1 MNIKLYNKE
10 GNLLEVKNFSKKY
23 KNGKL
28 AVDNISFTVNNGEIF
43 GFLGPNGAGK
53 STTIKAIV
61 GLIKKTKGDISI
73 DGLKLEDDPI
83 SYKNKFSYLADNPDL
98 FDKFTGVEYINF
110 VADIYGIDEKTRNE
124 RLNTYLD
131 YFEIREAMADL
142 ISSYSHGMKQKLA
155 IISSLIHD
163 PDLLILDEP
172 MVGLDPKSSFNLKK
186 IMKQRKEEGKMVF
199 FSTHIMEVAENI
211 CDRLA
216 IISKGK
222 IVAEG
227 SLFEIRANLNE
238 NKSLEELFLE
248 LTDEN

>member
-1 MNIKLYNKE
+1 M
-10 GNLLEVKNFSKKY
+10 LEVKNFTKKY
-23 KNGKL
+23 NNGKL
-28 AVDNISFTVNNGEIF
+28 AVDDISFEVKNGEIF

-61 GLIKKTKGDISI
+61 GLIKKTKGEISI

-83 SYKNKFSYLADNPDL
+83 SYKSRFSYLADNPDL

-110 VADIYGIDEKTRNE
+110 VSDIYGIDEKTRDE

-131 YFEIREAMADL
+131 YFNIREAMADL
-142 ISSYSHGMKQKLA
+142 ISSFSHGMKQKLA
-155 IISSLIHD
+155 IIASLIHN

-186 IMKQRKEEGKMVF
+186 IMKERKDDGKMVF

-222 IVAEG
+222 IVAVG
-227 SLFEIRANLNE
+227 SLSEIRANLNE

-248 LTDEN
+248 LTDEK

>member
-1 MNIKLYNKE
+1 M
-10 GNLLEVKNFSKKY
+10 LEVKNFTKKY
-23 KNGKL
+23 DNGKL
-28 AVDNISFTVNNGEIF
+28 AVDNISFSVNNGEIF

-61 GLIKKTKGDISI
+61 GLIKKSSGEINI
-73 DGLKLEDDPI
+73 DGIRLEDDPI
-83 SYKNKFSYLADNPDL
+83 LYKNKFSYLADNPDL

-110 VADIYGIDEKTRNE
+110 VSDIYGVDEKTRDE
-124 RLNTYLD
+124 MLNTYLD
-131 YFEIREAMADL
+131 YFDIRQAMVDL

-155 IISSLIHD
+155 LISSLIHN

-186 IMKQRKEEGKMVF
+186 IMRERKERGKMVF
-199 FSTHIMEVAENI
+199 FSTHVMEVAENI
-211 CDRLA
+211 CDRIA

-222 IVAEG
+222 IVAQG
-227 SLFEIRANLNE
+227 SLDEIRKNLDE

-248 LTDEN
+248 LTDEK

>member
-1 MNIKLYNKE
+1 M
-10 GNLLEVKNFSKKY
+10 LEVKNFSKKY
-23 KNGKL
+23 KNGNL
-28 AVDNISFTVNNGEIF
+28 AVDNISFDVNNGEIF

-61 GLIKKTKGDISI
+61 GLIKKSKGEIKI
-73 DGLKLEDDPI
+73 DGIRLEDDPLL
-83 SYKNKFSYLADNPDL
+83 YKNKFSYLADNPDL

-110 VADIYGIDEKTRNE
+110 VADIYGIDEKTRDE
-124 RLNTYLD
+124 RLNTYLN
-131 YFEIREAMADL
+131 YFDIREAMADL
-142 ISSYSHGMKQKLA
+142 ISSFSHGMKQKLA

-186 IMKQRKEEGKMVF
+186 IMRERRDNGKMVF

-211 CDRLA
+211 CDRIA

-222 IVAEG
+222 IVAQG
-227 SLFEIRANLNE
+227 RLDDIRKNLNE
-238 NKSLEELFLE
+238 DKSLEELFLE
-248 LTDEN
+248 LTDEK

>member
-1 MNIKLYNKE
+1 M
-10 GNLLEVKNFSKKY
+10 LEVKNFTKKY
-23 KNGKL
+23 NNGKL
-28 AVDNISFTVNNGEIF
+28 AVDDISFEVKNGEIF

-61 GLIKKTKGDISI
+61 GLIKKTNGEISI

-83 SYKNKFSYLADNPDL
+83 SYKSKFSYLADNPDL

-110 VADIYGIDEKTRNE
+110 VSDIYGIDEKTRDE

-131 YFEIREAMADL
+131 YFNIREAMADL
-142 ISSYSHGMKQKLA
+142 ISSFSHGMKQKLA
-155 IISSLIHD
+155 IIASLIHN

-186 IMKQRKEEGKMVF
+186 IMKERKDDGKMVF

-222 IVAEG
+222 IVAVG
-227 SLFEIRANLNE
+227 SLSEIRANLNE

-248 LTDEN
+248 LTDEK

>member
-1 MNIKLYNKE
+1 M
-10 GNLLEVKNFSKKY
+10 LEVKNFTKKY

-61 GLIKKTKGDISI
+61 GLIKKSKGEISI
-73 DGLKLEDDPI
+73 DGIKLEDDPLL
-83 SYKNKFSYLADNPDL
+83 YKNKFSYLADNPDL
-98 FDKFTGVEYINF
+98 FDKFTAVEYINF
-110 VADIYGIDEKTRNE
+110 VADIYGIDEKTRDE

-131 YFEIREAMADL
+131 YFDIREAMADL
-142 ISSYSHGMKQKLA
+142 ISSFSHGMKQKLA

-186 IMKQRKEEGKMVF
+186 IMRERKEAGKIVF
-199 FSTHIMEVAENI
+199 FSTHIMEIAENI
-211 CDRLA
+211 CDRIA
-216 IISKGK
+216 IISNGK
-222 IVAEG
+222 IVAQG
-227 SLFEIRANLNE
+227 RLDEIRENLDE
-238 NKSLEELFLE
+238 DKSLEELFLE
-248 LTDEN
+248 LTDEK

>member
-1 MNIKLYNKE
+1 M
-10 GNLLEVKNFSKKY
+10 LEVKNFTKKY
-23 KNGKL
+23 DNEKL
-28 AVDNISFTVNNGEIF
+28 AVDNISFSVNNGEIF

-61 GLIKKTKGDISI
+61 GLIKKSSGEINI
-73 DGLKLEDDPI
+73 DGIRLEDDPI
-83 SYKNKFSYLADNPDL
+83 LYKNKFSYLADNPDL

-110 VADIYGIDEKTRNE
+110 VSDIYGVDEKTRDE

-131 YFEIREAMADL
+131 YFDIRQAMVDL

-155 IISSLIHD
+155 LISSLIHN

-186 IMKQRKEEGKMVF
+186 IMRERKERGKMVF
-199 FSTHIMEVAENI
+199 FSTHVMEVAENI
-211 CDRLA
+211 CDRIA

-222 IVAEG
+222 IVAQG
-227 SLFEIRANLNE
+227 SLDEIRKNLDE

-248 LTDEN
+248 ITDEK

>member
-1 MNIKLYNKE
+1 M
-10 GNLLEVKNFSKKY
+10 LEVKNFSKKY
-23 KNGKL
+23 KNGNL
-28 AVDNISFTVNNGEIF
+28 AVDNISFDVNNGEIF

-61 GLIKKTKGDISI
+61 GLIKKSKGEISI
-73 DGLKLEDDPI
+73 DGIRLEDDPLL
-83 SYKNKFSYLADNPDL
+83 YKNKFSYLADNPDL

-110 VADIYGIDEKTRNE
+110 VADIYGIDEKTRDE

-131 YFEIREAMADL
+131 YFDIREAMADL
-142 ISSYSHGMKQKLA
+142 ISSFSHGMKQKLA

-186 IMKQRKEEGKMVF
+186 IMRERRDNGKMVF

-211 CDRLA
+211 CDRIA
-216 IISKGK
+216 IISNGK
-222 IVAEG
+222 IVAQG
-227 SLFEIRANLNE
+227 RLDEIRKNLNE
-238 NKSLEELFLE
+238 DKSLEELFLE
-248 LTDEN
+248 LTDEK

>member
-1 MNIKLYNKE
+1 M
-10 GNLLEVKNFSKKY
+10 LEVKNFTKKY

-61 GLIKKTKGDISI
+61 GLIKKSKGEIKI
-73 DGLKLEDDPI
+73 DGIRLEDDPLL
-83 SYKNKFSYLADNPDL
+83 YKNKFSYLADNPDL
-98 FDKFTGVEYINF
+98 FDKFTAVEYINF
-110 VADIYGIDEKTRNE
+110 VADIYGIDEKTRDE

-131 YFEIREAMADL
+131 YFDIREAMADL
-142 ISSYSHGMKQKLA
+142 ISSFSHGMKQKLA

-186 IMKQRKEEGKMVF
+186 IMRERRDDGKMVF

-211 CDRLA
+211 CDRIA

-222 IVAEG
+222 IVAQG
-227 SLFEIRANLNE
+227 RLDEIRENLNE
-238 NKSLEELFLE
+238 DKSLEELFLE
-248 LTDEN
+248 LTDEK

>member
-1 MNIKLYNKE
+1 M
-10 GNLLEVKNFSKKY
+10 LEVKNFTKKY
-23 KNGKL
+23 NNGKL
-28 AVDNISFTVNNGEIF
+28 AVDDISFEVKNGEIF

-61 GLIKKTKGDISI
+61 GLIKKTNGEISI

-83 SYKNKFSYLADNPDL
+83 SYKSKFSYLADNPDL

-110 VADIYGIDEKTRNE
+110 VADIYGIDEKTRDE

-131 YFEIREAMADL
+131 YFNIREAMADL
-142 ISSYSHGMKQKLA
+142 ISSFSHGMKQKLA
-155 IISSLIHD
+155 IIASLIHN

-186 IMKQRKEEGKMVF
+186 IMKERKDDGKMVF

-222 IVAEG
+222 IVAVG
-227 SLFEIRANLNE
+227 SLSQMRANLNE

-248 LTDEN
+248 LTDEK

>member
-1 MNIKLYNKE
+1 M
-10 GNLLEVKNFSKKY
+10 LEVKNFTKKY
-23 KNGKL
+23 KNGNL
-28 AVDNISFTVNNGEIF
+28 AVDNISFDVNNGEIF

-61 GLIKKTKGDISI
+61 GLIKKSKGEIKI
-73 DGLKLEDDPI
+73 DGIRLEDDPLL
-83 SYKNKFSYLADNPDL
+83 YKNKFSYLADNPDL

-110 VADIYGIDEKTRNE
+110 VADIYGINEKTRDE

-131 YFEIREAMADL
+131 YFDIREAMADL
-142 ISSYSHGMKQKLA
+142 ISSFSHGMKQKLA

-186 IMKQRKEEGKMVF
+186 IMRDRKEAGKMVF

-211 CDRLA
+211 CDRIA

-222 IVAEG
+222 IVAQG
-227 SLFEIRANLNE
+227 RLDEIRKNLNE
-238 NKSLEELFLE
+238 DKSLEELFLE
-248 LTDEN
+248 LTDEK

>member
-1 MNIKLYNKE
+1 M
-10 GNLLEVKNFSKKY
+10 LEVKNFTKKY

-28 AVDNISFTVNNGEIF
+28 AVDDISFSVNNGEIF

-61 GLIKKTKGDISI
+61 GLIKKSKGDISI
-73 DGLKLEDDPI
+73 DGIRLENDPLL
-83 SYKNKFSYLADNPDL
+83 YKNKFSYLADNPDL
-98 FDKFTGVEYINF
+98 FDKFTAVEYINF
-110 VADIYGIDEKTRNE
+110 VADIYGIDEKTRDE

-131 YFEIREAMADL
+131 YFDIREAMADL
-142 ISSYSHGMKQKLA
+142 ISSFSHGMKQKLA

-186 IMKQRKEEGKMVF
+186 IMRERRDDGKMVF

-211 CDRLA
+211 CDRIA
-216 IISKGK
+216 IISNGK
-222 IVAEG
+222 IVAQG
-227 SLFEIRANLNE
+227 SLDEIRENLNE
-238 NKSLEELFLE
+238 DKSLEELFLE
-248 LTDEN
+248 LTDEK